1 MSQFTLQHRVSVLP
15 ADVRALLPCVPF
27 VALSRTPLCSGTRG
41 RGNSSMLVASCL
53 QVTKPPLDCMCCQ
66 RLSQWR
72 AQQQDPSTCFQLSHQ
87 MSWQRVPEGMSAPAP
102 FALSGEAK
110 LLESG
115 CCSRLRQT
123 PPDPGCSMPQQRN
136 QTSLLHIPE
145 GVSAPAQC
153 PLSPGRWLQSRQPQL
168 QNPVQQQPP
177 SRIAAQP
184 VPGVLDCQAAARTL
198 TAAGVPLDMR
208 YCMSSSHDEPK
219 HRRP

>member
-1 MSQFTLQHRVSVLP
+1 MRSLCCSVQDPTVQWQAWQGELINACCIMP
-15 ADVRALLPCVPF
+15 AGDQTSPGLHV
-27 VALSRTPLCSGTRG
+27 LSAT
-41 RGNSSMLVASCL
+41 
-53 QVTKPPLDCMCCQ
+53 
-66 RLSQWR
+66 WR

-87 MSWQRVPEGMSAPAP
+87 MSWQRVREGMSAPAQ

-153 PLSPGRWLQSRQPQL
+153 PLSPGRWLQLRQPQL

-198 TAAGVPLDMR
+198 TAAGVPLIMR
-208 YCMSSSHDEPK
+208 YCMSSSHDKPK